1 MSFHFE
7 YPADYDSQFHAPEPE
22 GMAGVMGGD
31 SQELVPKPIACNN
44 CGKPIEFLSKIKVPC
59 LQWKHVS
66 GHYGCNEVKLMHS
79 ETYAEPA
86 EPSVLPETDR
96 SRAWKQRLANAC
108 KEAK

>member
-7 YPADYDSQFHAPEPE
+7 YPADYDSQFHCPEPD

-31 SQELVPKPIACNN
+31 SQELVP
-44 CGKPIEFLSKIKVPC
+44 
-59 LQWKHVS
+59 
-66 GHYGCNEVKLMHS
+66 YR
-79 ETYAEPA
+79 

-96 SRAWKQRLANAC
+96 SRAWKLRLANAC

>member
-31 SQELVPKPIACNN
+31 SQDLV
-44 CGKPIEFLSKIKVPC
+44 
-59 LQWKHVS
+59 
-66 GHYGCNEVKLMHS
+66 HYR
-79 ETYAEPA
+79 
-86 EPSVLPETDR
+86 EPSVMPETDR
-96 SRAWKQRLANAC
+96 SRAWKQRLANAR